1 MMNKRQ
7 ELEVERLELDL
18 KNLRFNLAK
27 SENSLNNLDAY
38 PNEEDDREF
47 YIKEEIEYFKLD
59 IREKQLFIDELK
71 IL

>member
-1 MMNKRQ
+1 MNKRQ